1 MNANTLSIDA
11 LFPNIKSIEDPLFI
25 KSTDTT
31 EYIIYVMG
39 DSLVGKSSLC
49 MRFALNEFNLEI
61 KPSRTTECYVKRIKL
76 FDKDIK
82 IVLIDL
88 HSNIKDDL
96 KLCNKINGAVI
107 LYDITKTKTFEN
119 IEKWIN
125 ELKTILNERD
135 VHKEIP
141 VLILGNKSD
150 LMFLRNIDSEEA
162 TEKAAALNE
171 ELKKDESNNCILEY
185 ESKEANCI
193 DADLIQNCIK
203 YLIAQIYYNELSE
216 DEKKKCEEMYK
227 EECEKDN
234 NEVNN
239 QEREG
244 TEGKQEEKEGTNDE
258 EVKQEVEVKQEEDK
272 QEEEDKK
279 DDETEGKQDGEKEE
293 GKQGDDKEE

>member
-1 MNANTLSIDA
+1 MNANTLSIDV

-25 KSTDTT
+25 KSTDNT

-82 IVLIDL
+82 VVLIDL

-96 KLCNKINGAVI
+96 KLCNKINGVVI

-125 ELKTILNERD
+125 ELKAILSERN

-141 VLILGNKSD
+141 VLIL
-150 LMFLRNIDSEEA
+150 
-162 TEKAAALNE
+162 
-171 ELKKDESNNCILEY
+171 
-185 ESKEANCI
+185 
-193 DADLIQNCIK
+193 
-203 YLIAQIYYNELSE
+203 
-216 DEKKKCEEMYK
+216 
-227 EECEKDN
+227 
-234 NEVNN
+234 
-239 QEREG
+239 
-244 TEGKQEEKEGTNDE
+244 
-258 EVKQEVEVKQEEDK
+258 
-272 QEEEDKK
+272 
-279 DDETEGKQDGEKEE
+279 
-293 GKQGDDKEE
+293 